1 MRQIFP
7 HCSETTDLAA
17 IYRPPAS
24 SRGFWRTNMVA
35 TVNGAVEFGG
45 VSRPVSS
52 GADRLAFHVIRAF
65 ADAVV
70 IGRGN
75 AIAEGYTSLP
85 APNAPEVIPGA
96 SMAPPKL
103 VVVAR
108 SLDGLGNAPIARSE
122 EQVVIATSG
131 ARKAEA
137 ERLASSFSVE
147 PSFLFVGEREM
158 DFGLLR
164 AKLLDLG
171 YRSVV
176 CEGGPTLLG
185 LLLAE
190 GVIDEICL
198 TTTPLAAPSHHGG
211 PFGPGGDYGLIR
223 LELASVLEEDGT
235 LLYRYA
241 LMPGDDQVG
250 GSRRG
255 L

>member
-1 MRQIFP
+1 MRQFFP
-7 HCSETTDLAA
+7 LCSETADLAA
-17 IYRPPAS
+17 IYRPPVS

-85 APNAPEVIPGA
+85 VPDVPEIIPGA
-96 SMAPPKL
+96 STSPPKL

-108 SLDGLGNAPIARSE
+108 SLDGLEEAPIARSD
-122 EQVVIATSG
+122 EQVLIATSG
-131 ARKAEA
+131 ARMGEA
-137 ERLASSFSVE
+137 ERLASSFRVE
-147 PSFLFVGEREM
+147 PSFLFLGDQEM
-158 DFGLLR
+158 DLGRLR
-164 AKLLDLG
+164 AELFDLG

-211 PFGPGGDYGLIR
+211 PFGSGGDYGLIP

-241 LMPGDDQVG
+241 LRVGDGQV
-250 GSRRG
+250 
-255 L
+255 